1 MRMVLSRRV
10 ALGAALALAAVPA
23 AAACGNEAGGSE
35 DGDRPHVVATTGIW
49 ADIVGMVACD
59 GSFAVDALVPSGA
72 DPHGYEPSLRDRE
85 TLDEAAL
92 VVANGG
98 GLEELLDDTLDD
110 VEAGG
115 TPVVRMTEL
124 MAGDGGDRHVWFDP
138 TKVAAALPA
147 LGDALV
153 DAGADPAATDRC
165 VTDAATTL
173 IALDTDVEATL
184 AAVPADRRILV
195 TNHDSMGTFADR
207 YGFEVLGSVLPSSS
221 TLTEASAGELAALGD
236 QIVAAGVPA
245 IFTESLH
252 AGVDAD
258 ALGDRLGVEV
268 VELYTDALGEPGSG
282 AENYPALLRTD
293 AERIATALDG

>member
-1 MRMVLSRRV
+1 MTDLGVYRMRMVLSRRV

-59 GSFAVDALVPSGA
+59 GSFPVDALVPPGA

-110 VEAGG
+110 VEAAG

-124 MAGDGGDRHVWFDP
+124 VAHGADRGATDGC
-138 TKVAAALPA
+138 VA
-147 LGDALV
+147 
-153 DAGADPAATDRC
+153 DAGA
-165 VTDAATTL
+165 TL
-173 IALDTDVEATL
+173 TALDPDVEATL

-195 TNHDSMGTFADR
+195 TNHDSM
-207 YGFEVLGSVLPSSS
+207 
-221 TLTEASAGELAALGD
+221 
-236 QIVAAGVPA
+236 
-245 IFTESLH
+245 
-252 AGVDAD
+252 
-258 ALGDRLGVEV
+258 
-268 VELYTDALGEPGSG
+268 
-282 AENYPALLRTD
+282 
-293 AERIATALDG
+293 